1 MNLDSLRTLSVLAES
16 GSLAATA
23 RHLNLTP
30 SAIHKQLKQIE
41 YALGVRLYEK
51 AGRGIQLSAAA
62 HLLLPYAKSIGAQVE
77 SARLAIEEWRGLRR
91 GVVRVGCGPTLSS
104 HWLPELLSRFRAR
117 FPEVRLTVE
126 TGSSDELLASSRQGR
141 LDLALLVAPL
151 RRIEPGFE
159 ILASWRFGLTLVTAD
174 PTISPKPLLHD
185 LVRAPFIGF
194 RSGSRL
200 DGLIEQFFD
209 RHRLEP
215 NTIMRFDN
223 ADAIRAVLR
232 AGIGYSLL
240 PGWTL
245 KEDLASHSLRLIATR
260 AKPPIAWV
268 EMVRHES
275 SPLAPAAREF
285 IAIAKTRSLE

>member
-1 MNLDSLRTLSVLAES
+1 MNLDPLRTLSVLAET

-23 RHLNLTP
+23 RQLHLTP
-30 SAIHKQLKQIE
+30 AAVHKQLKQIE
-41 YALGVRLYEK
+41 YELGVRLYEK

-62 HLLLPYAKSIGAQVE
+62 QVLLPYAKSVLAQVE
-77 SARLAIEEWRGLRR
+77 AGKLAIEEWRGLRR
-91 GVVRVGCGPTLSS
+91 GVVRVGSGPTLSS
-104 HWLPELLSRFRAR
+104 HWLPQLLRRFRAR

-126 TGSSDELLASSRQGR
+126 TGASDELLTSARQGR

-151 RRIEPGFE
+151 RKIEPGFE
-159 ILASWRFGLTLVTAD
+159 VLARWNFGLALVTGD
-174 PTISPKPLLHD
+174 PAIPPRPLLPQ
-185 LVRAPFIGF
+185 LAKASFIGF
-194 RSGSRL
+194 RKGSRL
-200 DGLIEQFFD
+200 DLLIEQFFD
-209 RHRLEP
+209 RQRLEP

-245 KEDLASHSLRLIATR
+245 KEDLAAQSLRLIPTR
-260 AKPPIAWV
+260 AKPPVGVV

-285 IAIAKTRSLE
+285 IAIARTLPLE